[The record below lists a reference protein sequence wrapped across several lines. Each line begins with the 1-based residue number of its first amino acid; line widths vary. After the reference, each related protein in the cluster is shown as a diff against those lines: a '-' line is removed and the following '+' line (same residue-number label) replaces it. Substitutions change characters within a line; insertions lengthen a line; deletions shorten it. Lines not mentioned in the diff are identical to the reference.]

1 MKMDQYNM
9 NIGNFMQRQQES
21 LPEAWEK
28 LQEMIISYPHHGI
41 TQ

>member
-28 LQEMIISYPHHGI
+28 LQEMMINCLHHDI
-41 TQ
+41 T